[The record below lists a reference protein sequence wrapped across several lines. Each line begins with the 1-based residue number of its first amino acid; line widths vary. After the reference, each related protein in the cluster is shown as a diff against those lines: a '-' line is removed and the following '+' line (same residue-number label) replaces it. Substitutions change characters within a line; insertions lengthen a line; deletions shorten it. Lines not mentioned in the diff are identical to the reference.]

1 MKKSRIIIY
10 LLGFLFSIPL
20 ALTSYINSSFLE
32 EYISENYIG
41 FIYIIASLITVWSL
55 SKAPEF
61 LSKVGNR
68 KASMFFSIFSFFAL
82 LLMAVGKQDF
92 LVIPAFIIYF
102 IFSNILIASLDIFI
116 EESSKRSSI
125 GKLRGLYLVVI
136 NSAWVIAQTI
146 SGSIIN
152 KSSFTGIYLFSSIF
166 MLLVSILFAIYLKD
180 FKDPKYAEMP
190 FLKILKKFKKRKDLF
205 KIYFI
210 NLLLKFFF
218 AWMVIYTPIYL
229 REYLGF
235 HWDQIGVIF
244 TIMLLPFVILE
255 FPLGKLSDKF
265 GEKKYLIFGFLIT
278 IIFTLIIP
286 FVSEP
291 KVWIWGLI
299 LFGTRIGAAM
309 IEVMSE
315 TYFFKKVKPE
325 DAEEINFF
333 RNTYPLSYVIAPI
346 FAIPILFLV
355 PSFQYLFFI
364 LGAFMLLGLLFTLR
378 LRDVK

>member
-1 MKKSRIIIY
+1 MKKSRLIIY

-41 FIYIIASLITVWSL
+41 FIYIIASLITIWSL
-55 SKAPEF
+55 SKSPEF

-68 KASMFFSIFSFFAL
+68 KACMYFSIISFFSLI
-82 LLMAVGKQDF
+82 LMSIGKKDF

-102 IFSNILIASLDIFI
+102 IFSNLLIASLDIFI

-125 GKLRGLYLVVI
+125 GKMRGLYLVVI
-136 NSAWVIAQTI
+136 NSAWVVAQTV

-166 MLLVSILFAIYLKD
+166 MLIVSILLTIYLKD
-180 FKDPKYAEMP
+180 FKDPKYIKLP
-190 FLKILKKFKKRKDLF
+190 FMKTLKKFSKRKDLL

-210 NLLLKFFF
+210 NLILKFFF

-235 HWDQIGVIF
+235 HWDQIGIIF
-244 TIMLLPFVILE
+244 TIMLLPFVLLE

-265 GEKKYLIFGFLIT
+265 GEKKFLKLGFIT
-278 IIFTLIIP
+278 STIFTLVIP
-286 FVSEP
+286 FVTEP

-299 LFGTRIGAAM
+299 LFGTRMGAAM

-315 TYFFKKVKPE
+315 AYFFKKVHAE
-325 DAEEINFF
+325 EAEEIGFF
-333 RNTYPLSYVIAPI
+333 RNTFPLSYVIAPV

-364 LGAFMLLGLLFTLR
+364 LSAVLLTGLFVTLR
-378 LRDVK
+378 LKDTK